1 MKKVKTATGYSV
13 GGVVVDMSKYTGKDT
28 YSDGDIEGEILA
40 AVRRGAGKKLL
51 HSDNRWPVLYHLSEV
66 RTNLLSWLD
75 IGGDK
80 TVLEIGG
87 GCGALTGTLAAQA
100 RSVDMVEIS
109 PRRAEIAAYR
119 NSNITIHVGNLN
131 DMEFADKFD
140 YITLIGVLEY
150 AGMFTHTASPYVD
163 FIENCRRLLKPDGV
177 LVVAIENR
185 LGMKY
190 FSGAREDHTGKR
202 FDGITDYENFAGVR
216 TFARGELAALLAS
229 GGFSGLEWYY
239 PYPDYKLPS
248 EVFSDA
254 VQPGPLDMW
263 GIHNMPFD
271 SDRWELF
278 SEKAALASLCD
289 VGLFREFS
297 NSFLVLAHLSDN
309 FSPNPTQRVHVAGYR
324 RDRYRVAT
332 SIVEE
337 GGRRYVKKTALTPA
351 AKAHIK
357 TIAENAAI
365 LTARY
370 GKNHVAQARLTADG
384 VSLIMDYIE
393 GRTYTDLLL
402 AALRES
408 GIQGFWE
415 YVEFYF
421 DNIVG
426 GGSQNA
432 DIVGFD
438 SPNRAFDYDLNFD
451 NVIVTAEGDF
461 VCIDYEWLVPMASKK
476 LVLYNSLYLLWAY
489 HKAELQHYG
498 ITLEKMV
505 EICGI
510 SEATINDW
518 RNSRVEVV
526 KIIQDNYIARYKKRR
541 LTIKEG

>member
-119 NSNITIHVGNLN
+119 NSEYSNITIHVGNLN
-131 DMEFADKFD
+131 DMEFAEKFD

-150 AGMFTHTASPYVD
+150 AGMFTHTASPYID

-254 VQPGPLDMW
+254 VQPSPLDMRS
-263 GIHNMPFD
+263 IHNMPFD

-309 FSPNPTQRVHVAGYR
+309 FSPNPTQRVHVAGDW

-351 AKAHIK
+351 
-357 TIAENAAI
+357 T
-365 LTARY
+365 
-370 GKNHVAQARLTADG
+370 
-384 VSLIMDYIE
+384 
-393 GRTYTDLLL
+393 GRESPYKDNSRECGYTD
-402 AALRES
+402 
-408 GIQGFWE
+408 G
-415 YVEFYF
+415 
-421 DNIVG
+421 
-426 GGSQNA
+426 
-432 DIVGFD
+432 
-438 SPNRAFDYDLNFD
+438 
-451 NVIVTAEGDF
+451 
-461 VCIDYEWLVPMASKK
+461 
-476 LVLYNSLYLLWAY
+476 
-489 HKAELQHYG
+489 
-498 ITLEKMV
+498 
-505 EICGI
+505 
-510 SEATINDW
+510 
-518 RNSRVEVV
+518 
-526 KIIQDNYIARYKKRR
+526 
-541 LTIKEG
+541 